1 MRRGRIFIFL
11 ALILIIGLAVVAL
24 VFRQFL
30 LPGAP
35 TAPVEQSATVQVF
48 IAGQNIPQGERITD
62 DVLST
67 ISIPQESVVSVMF
80 TADQR
85 AELVDKVAR
94 YPIDQGVVITRSMV
108 SDGTVAAGGPEWA
121 SQIPQGMTAMSIP
134 TTRLESV
141 AFGVRDGAH
150 VDVNACFLF
159 VDVDPSYQTIL
170 PNHVSQLIP
179 PDTGAEGQLP
189 GVTLNV
195 TGDNGVQGRTE
206 VETAFQQGIYVIPSE
221 SQRPRLVC
229 QMILQNIP
237 VLKLGDFEL
246 PQAQVTTEQPPQE
259 GEVVTAQPV
268 IPDVV
273 TLIVTPQDSVT
284 LSYLVYSGAKMNMT
298 LRNVLDESRVA
309 TEAATLQFLLSQYN
323 IPVPAKLPYTMQP
336 RIDRLTY
343 PPTTLEQ
350 QVTPATPV
358 QE

>member
-24 VFRQFL
+24 VFRQL
-30 LPGAP
+30 VLPVAP
-35 TAPVEQSATVQVF
+35 TVSPEQSATVQVF

-85 AELVDKVAR
+85 SELVNKVAR
-94 YPIDQGVVITRSMV
+94 YPLDQGVVITRSMI

-221 SQRPRLVC
+221 AQRPRLVC

-237 VLKLGDFEL
+237 VLKLGDFDL
-246 PQAQVTTEQPPQE
+246 PQVQVTTEQPPQE
-259 GEVVTAQPV
+259 GEVAAQQV

-343 PPTTLEQ
+343 PPTTLDQ
-350 QVTPATPV
+350 TAPATPV

>member
-24 VFRQFL
+24 VFRQFV
-30 LPGAP
+30 LPASPGVS
-35 TAPVEQSATVQVF
+35 TEQSATVQVY
-48 IAGQNIPQGERITD
+48 IAGQNIPQGERVTD

-67 ISIPQESVVSVMF
+67 ISIPQDSVVSVMY

-94 YPIDQGVVITRSMV
+94 YPIDQGVLITRSMV
-108 SDGTVAAGGPEWA
+108 SDGSVAAGGPEWA
-121 SQIPQGMTAMSIP
+121 SQIPQGMTAMAIP

-179 PDTGAEGQLP
+179 PDTGVEGQLP

-206 VETAFQQGIYVIPSE
+206 VETAFQQGIYTIPSE
-221 SQRPRLVC
+221 AQRPRLVC
-229 QMILQNIP
+229 QMVLQNIP
-237 VLKLGDFEL
+237 VLKLGDFAL

-259 GEVVTAQPV
+259 GQVAAAQPE

-273 TLIVTPQDSVT
+273 TLIVSPQDSVT

-309 TEAATLQFLLSQYN
+309 SEAATLQFLLSQYN

-336 RIDRLTY
+336 RIDILSY
-343 PPTTLEQ
+343 PPTNLD
-350 QVTPATPV
+350 QVTPEVPP
-358 QE
+358 QQ

>member
-30 LPGAP
+30 IPGTP
-35 TAPVEQSATVQVF
+35 TVPVEQSATVQVF

-121 SQIPQGMTAMSIP
+121 SQIPQGMTAMSVP

-179 PDTGAEGQLP
+179 PDTGVEGQLP

-229 QMILQNIP
+229 QMILQNVP

-246 PQAQVTTEQPPQE
+246 PQVQVTTEQPAQE
-259 GEVVTAQPV
+259 GEVVAAQPV

>member
-30 LPGAP
+30 VPGTP
-35 TAPVEQSATVQVF
+35 TVPAEQLATVQVF
-48 IAGQNIPQGERITD
+48 IAGQNIPQGEQITD

-67 ISIPQESVVSVMF
+67 ISIPQDSVVSVMF

-85 AELVDKVAR
+85 SEVVNKVAR

-134 TTRLESV
+134 TTRLNSV
-141 AFGVRDGAH
+141 AYGVRDGAH
-150 VDVNACFLF
+150 VDVNACFKF

-221 SQRPRLVC
+221 AQRPRLVC
-229 QMILQNIP
+229 QMVLQNIP

-246 PQAQVTTEQPPQE
+246 PQAQVATDQQPPQE
-259 GEVVTAQPV
+259 GEVVTTQPV

-273 TLIVTPQDSVT
+273 TLVVTPQDSVT
-284 LSYLVYSGAKMNMT
+284 LSYLVQSGAKMNLT
-298 LRNVLDESRVA
+298 LRNVLDESRVS

-323 IPVPAKLPYTMQP
+323 IPVPAKLPYAMQS
-336 RIDRLTY
+336 DSAQDQ
-343 PPTTLEQ
+343 TTL
-350 QVTPATPV
+350 ATPP

>member
-11 ALILIIGLAVVAL
+11 ALILIVGLAVVAL
-24 VFRQFL
+24 VFRQFV
-30 LPGAP
+30 LPATPGVSP
-35 TAPVEQSATVQVF
+35 EQSATVQVY
-48 IAGQNIPQGERITD
+48 IAGQNIPQGDRITD
-62 DVLST
+62 GVLST

-80 TADQR
+80 TTDQR
-85 AELVDKVAR
+85 AELVEKVAR
-94 YPIDQGVVITRSMV
+94 YPIDQGVLITRSMI

-121 SQIPQGMTAMSIP
+121 SQIPQGMTAISIP

-179 PDTGAEGQLP
+179 PDTGVEGVLP

-206 VETAFQQGIYVIPSE
+206 VETAFQQGIYTIPSE
-221 SQRPRLVC
+221 AQRPRMVC
-229 QMILQNIP
+229 QMVLQNIP
-237 VLKLGDFEL
+237 VLKLGDFDL
-246 PQAQVTTEQPPQE
+246 PQAQVTTEQPTQD
-259 GEVVTAQPV
+259 GQVVAAQPV

-284 LSYLVYSGAKMNMT
+284 LSYLVYSGAKMNMS

-336 RIDRLTY
+336 RIDLLSY
-343 PPTTLEQ
+343 PPTSLDQ
-350 QVTPATPV
+350 ATPEV
-358 QE
+358 PPQQ